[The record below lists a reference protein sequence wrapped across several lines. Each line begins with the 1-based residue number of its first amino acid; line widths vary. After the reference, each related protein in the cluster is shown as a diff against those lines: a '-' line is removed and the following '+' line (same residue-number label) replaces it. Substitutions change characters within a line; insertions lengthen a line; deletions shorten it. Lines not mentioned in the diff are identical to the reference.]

1 MNSPAEPALLT
12 GFKAEFKTE
21 FKIESKTPRSQCLKI
36 IASLVGDAGVQAF
49 MKTSQPD
56 LGDRTGGQ
64 MLQDSP
70 SELLRLLRNL
80 EAQNADF
87 DDFIEDLRAAEFE
100 EKGARP

>member
-1 MNSPAEPALLT
+1 MSTPAEPALLT
-12 GFKAEFKTE
+12 GFKAE
-21 FKIESKTPRSQCLKI
+21 SKTPRSECIKAIERL
-36 IASLVGDAGVQAF
+36 AGPAGFQAF
-49 MKTSQPD
+49 LKTSQPD

-80 EAQNADF
+80 DAQNADF